1 MDAPPPAAAA
11 AKRKRSAADVSPA
24 SAGVDDVSDADVDD
38 VSDADV
44 DEFYAIISR
53 MREQRDALRR
63 RLVSGA
69 SAGARDP
76 AARAPVWRPTFTM
89 EDFAPPAPAPPSQ
102 QQHQLPVDEHVAE
115 NGTLP
120 RRPVPALDLNTE
132 PEPVVAGPPHHL

>member
-1 MDAPPPAAAA
+1 MDAPPPA
-11 AKRKRSAADVSPA
+11 AKRKRSAADVGPA
-24 SAGVDDVSDADVDD
+24 SAGVND

-44 DEFYAIISR
+44 DEFYAIIGR

-76 AARAPVWRPTFTM
+76 AARAPVWRPKFTM

-102 QQHQLPVDEHVAE
+102 QQQLPVHEHVAE
-115 NGTLP
+115 NATLP

-132 PEPVVAGPPHHL
+132 PEPVVARPPHHL